1 MLTKEEVICK
11 ATKEFGEYIGEI
23 EVEKNMVLFR
33 ENEKGELYSSDF
45 EDLFGESLNISYGD
59 SLDTI
64 IVDLTPKKLEI
75 DDIFEKIK
83 TKYAECESLISL
95 AKEKEKIVIIVERW
109 KGWGKS
115 KVIDVIGNE
124 YSITEEE
131 NPDGDWEITIS
142 LEDEFDICNATPSEI
157 RDRLRGH
164 FDVITVNNQVND
176 TIIIILGRHYDR
188 LHLRERLNLTSSINE
203 CCYDLN
209 GGKQL
214 FVLNKAQIRDMRDSK

>member
-1 MLTKEEVICK
+1 MVTKEEIICK

-23 EVEKNMVLFR
+23 EIEKNRVIFT

-45 EDLFGESLNISYGD
+45 EDLFDESLNISYGG
-59 SLDTI
+59 SLLDTI

-83 TKYAECESLISL
+83 TKYAECKSLISL
-95 AKEKEKIVIIVERW
+95 TKEKEKIVIIVERYM
-109 KGWGKS
+109 GWGKS
-115 KVIDVIGNE
+115 TVIDAIGNE
-124 YSITEEE
+124 YHISEEE
-131 NPDGDWEITIS
+131 NSNGDWEVTIS
-142 LEDEFDICNATPSEI
+142 LEDEFDICDATPSEI
-157 RDRLRGH
+157 RNRLRGH

-176 TIIIILGRHYDR
+176 TIIIILGHHYDR
-188 LHLRERLNLTSSINE
+188 LHLRERLNLPSTINE

-214 FVLNKAQIRDMRDSK
+214 FVLNNAQIRDAKK

>member
-1 MLTKEEVICK
+1 MVTKEEIICK

-23 EVEKNMVLFR
+23 EIEKNMVIFT

-45 EDLFGESLNISYGD
+45 EDLFDESLNISYGG

-83 TKYAECESLISL
+83 TKYAECKSLISL
-95 AKEKEKIVIIVERW
+95 TKEKEKIVIIVERYM
-109 KGWGKS
+109 GWGKS
-115 KVIDVIGNE
+115 TVIDAIGNE
-124 YSITEEE
+124 YHISEEE
-131 NPDGDWEITIS
+131 NSNGDWEVTIS
-142 LEDEFDICNATPSEI
+142 LEDEFDICDATPSEI
-157 RDRLRGH
+157 RNRLRGH
-164 FDVITVNNQVND
+164 FDVITVNSQVND
-176 TIIIILGRHYDR
+176 TIIIIFGHHYDR
-188 LHLRERLNLTSSINE
+188 LHLRERLNLPSGVSE

-214 FVLNKAQIRDMRDSK
+214 FVLNEAQIRDAKK